1 VIWLRRLGRR
11 GGTAAV
17 FLCFFGCAAVG
28 PNYRGVPRHTTAD
41 LPSRYKN
48 RSTGDHRWK
57 LAVPNE
63 AALGGEWWLIF
74 NDRTLNRLENSALAN
89 NQDLRTAVNRID
101 QAQAQ
106 VRLATAD
113 LLPNVGANGK
123 FNHQRTSSTD
133 AVQSG
138 RLVGSF
144 SALGGGA
151 GGSSASPIFT
161 GSNGPIFSQQP
172 VSTTFDTFQQT
183 VDLSWELDLFGRV
196 RRNVEAAKAN
206 RESAEDDLL
215 ATQLSVTA
223 NLANQYFMLH
233 ALDSEAAILERT
245 IATRQDALRIAE
257 ERLNSGLTSEL
268 DVQRAKSD
276 LASDQAD
283 LYSVM
288 RARGELENGI
298 ATLAGQPASNL
309 VLARAPQQR
318 RPPAVPVGLPST
330 LLERRPDVAGAERS
344 VAAANARVGV
354 AVAAFYPDVRLS
366 GAAGFETANIGD
378 IFAGQ
383 SLIWSVGPSITVPIF
398 EGGRNSANLQNAR
411 AQYEE
416 TVNRYRAQV
425 LTAFQ
430 DVENALVDLH
440 TLAGQASAQDTAV
453 TAARRALELS
463 QQQYEK
469 GWVGFL
475 DVLDAERTL
484 LQDERVSAQLL
495 GARLQATVQLI
506 KALGGTW
513 GG

>member
-1 VIWLRRLGRR
+1 MVALWFCL
-11 GGTAAV
+11 
-17 FLCFFGCAAVG
+17 FGCAVG
-28 PNYRGVPRHTTAD
+28 PNYRGVPRQTTAD
-41 LPSRYKN
+41 LPTRYKN
-48 RSTGDHRWK
+48 RSAGDRRWK
-57 LAVPNE
+57 VAVPNE
-63 AALGGEWWLIF
+63 AALGGQWWLIF
-74 NDRTLNRLENSALAN
+74 NDRTLNRLEGSALAN

-113 LLPNVGANGK
+113 LLPNIGANGK
-123 FNHQRTSSTD
+123 FTNQRTSSTD
-133 AVQSG
+133 AAQSG
-138 RLVGSF
+138 RLIGSL
-144 SALGGGA
+144 SAIGGGA
-151 GGSSASPIFT
+151 GGSAASPTFT
-161 GSNGPIFSQQP
+161 GSNGPLLTQQP
-172 VSTTFDTFQQT
+172 VSSTFDTFQQT
-183 VDLSWELDLFGRV
+183 VNLSWELDIFGRV

-206 RESAEDDLL
+206 RESAKDDLL

-245 IATRQDALRIAE
+245 ITTRQDALRIAE

-276 LASDQAD
+276 VASDQAD
-283 LYSVM
+283 LFSVM

-298 ATLAGQPASNL
+298 ATLSGQPASNL
-309 VLARAPQQR
+309 KLARASLER
-318 RPPAVPVGLPST
+318 RPPAVPAGLPST
-330 LLERRPDVAGAERS
+330 LLERRPDVASAERS

-354 AVAAFYPDVRLS
+354 AVAAFYPVVRLN
-366 GAAGFETANIGD
+366 GANGFETANVGD

-440 TLAGQASAQDTAV
+440 TLAGQAGAQDAAV

-469 GWVGFL
+469 GAVSFL

-484 LQDERVSAQLL
+484 LQDERTAAELL
-495 GARLQATVQLI
+495 GARLQVTVQLI

-513 GG
+513 GN

>member
-1 VIWLRRLGRR
+1 M
-11 GGTAAV
+11 V
-17 FLCFFGCAAVG
+17 FLCLFGCAAVG
-28 PNYRGVPRHTTAD
+28 PNYHGVPPQTTAD

-48 RSTGDHRWK
+48 RPTDFGRWK

-63 AALGGEWWLIF
+63 AALGGFWWLIF
-74 NDRTLNRLENSALAN
+74 SDRTLNRLETVVLAN

-113 LLPNVGANGK
+113 LLPNLGANGK
-123 FNHQRTSSTD
+123 FNNQRTSSTE
-133 AVQSG
+133 AEQRG
-138 RLVGSF
+138 RLVGSA
-144 SALGGGA
+144 SALS
-151 GGSSASPIFT
+151 GGSSAGPTFT
-161 GSNGPIFSQQP
+161 GSNGPLIVEQP
-172 VSTTFDTFQQT
+172 LSATFDNYQHTI
-183 VDLSWELDLFGRV
+183 DLSWELDIFGRV
-196 RRNVEAAKAN
+196 RRNVQAAKAN

-215 ATQLSVTA
+215 ATQLSITS
-223 NLANQYFMLH
+223 NLANEYFMLH
-233 ALDSEAAILERT
+233 ALDAEAAILERT
-245 IATRQDALRIAE
+245 ISTRQDALRIAD
-257 ERLNSGLTSEL
+257 ERLASGLTSEL

-276 LASDQAD
+276 VASDQAD
-283 LYSVM
+283 LFSVM

-298 ATLAGQPASNL
+298 ATLTGQPASNL
-309 VLARAPQQR
+309 VLARVPLER
-318 RPPAVPVGLPST
+318 HPPGVPVGLPST
-330 LLERRPDVAGAERS
+330 LLERRPDVASAERS

-354 AVAAFYPDVRLS
+354 AVAAFYPDVRLT
-366 GAAGFETANIGD
+366 GATGFETANLGD

-430 DVENALVDLH
+430 EVENALVDLH
-440 TLAGQASAQDTAV
+440 TLAGQANAQDVAV

-469 GWVGFL
+469 GAVSFL

-484 LQDERVSAQLL
+484 LQDERISAQLL
-495 GARLQATVQLI
+495 GARMEVTVQLI
-506 KALGGTW
+506 KALGGKW
-513 GG
+513 SS

>member
-1 VIWLRRLGRR
+1 VIWLRLLRR
-11 GGTAAV
+11 GSGMTAV
-17 FLCFFGCAAVG
+17 LLCLFGCAPVG
-28 PNYRGVPRHTTAD
+28 PNYHGVPPQTTVD
-41 LPSRYKN
+41 LPTRYKN
-48 RSTGDHRWK
+48 RSTDDRRWK
-57 LAVPNE
+57 RAVPNE
-63 AALGGEWWLIF
+63 AALGGQWWLVF
-74 NDRTLNRLENSALAN
+74 NDKTLNRLEAEALAN

-101 QAQAQ
+101 EAQAQ

-113 LLPNVGANGK
+113 LLPNLGANSK
-123 FNHQRTSSTD
+123 FNNQRTSSTL
-133 AVQSG
+133 AEQSG
-138 RLVGSF
+138 RLVGSL
-144 SALGGGA
+144 SALGGGG
-151 GGSSASPIFT
+151 GGSSASPTFT
-161 GSNGPIFSQQP
+161 GSNGPLLTQQP
-172 VSTTFDTFQQT
+172 VSTTFDTFQHT
-183 VDLSWELDLFGRV
+183 VDLSWELDIFGRV

-206 RESAEDDLL
+206 RQGAEEDLL
-215 ATQLSVTA
+215 AAQLSVTS

-233 ALDSEAAILERT
+233 ALDSESGILERT

-257 ERLNSGLTSEL
+257 ERLTSGLTSEL
-268 DVQRAKSD
+268 DVQRAKAD
-276 LASDQAD
+276 VASDQAD
-283 LYSVM
+283 LYSV
-288 RARGELENGI
+288 RRSRGELENSI
-298 ATLAGQPASNL
+298 ATLSGQPASNL
-309 VLARAPQQR
+309 GLARAPLER

-330 LLERRPDVAGAERS
+330 LLERRPDVASAERS

-354 AVAAFYPDVRLS
+354 AVAAFYPDVRLT
-366 GAAGFETANIGD
+366 GTTGFETANVGD

-383 SLIWSVGPSITVPIF
+383 SLIWSVGPSVTVPLF

-440 TLAGQASAQDTAV
+440 TLSGQANAQEVAV

-469 GWVGFL
+469 GAVSFL

-495 GARLQATVQLI
+495 GARMQVTVQLI
-506 KALGGTW
+506 KALGGKW
-513 GG
+513 GN

>member
-1 VIWLRRLGRR
+1 VTWPRRLGH
-11 GGTAAV
+11 GSGTAAL
-17 FLCFFGCAAVG
+17 FLFLFGCAAVG
-28 PNYRGVPRHTTAD
+28 PNYHGMPPQTTAD
-41 LPSRYKN
+41 LPTRYKN
-48 RSTGDHRWK
+48 RSTNDRRWK
-57 LAVPNE
+57 RAVPNE
-63 AALGGEWWLIF
+63 AALGGQWWLVF
-74 NDRTLNRLENSALAN
+74 NDRTLNRLEAEALAN

-101 QAQAQ
+101 EAQAQ

-113 LLPNVGANGK
+113 LLPNLGGNGK
-123 FNHQRTSSTD
+123 FTNQRSSSTD
-133 AVQSG
+133 AEQSG
-138 RLVGSF
+138 RLVGS
-144 SALGGGA
+144 SSLGGGG
-151 GGSSASPIFT
+151 GGSSASPTFT
-161 GSNGPIFSQQP
+161 GSNGPLLTQQP
-172 VSTTFDTFQQT
+172 ISSTFDTFQHT
-183 VDLSWELDLFGRV
+183 IDLSWELDIFGRV

-206 RESAEDDLL
+206 RQGAEEDLL
-215 ATQLSVTA
+215 AAQLSVTS

-233 ALDSEAAILERT
+233 ALDSESAILERT

-257 ERLNSGLTSEL
+257 ERLTSGLTSEL
-268 DVQRAKSD
+268 DVQRAKAD

-283 LYSVM
+283 LYSV
-288 RARGELENGI
+288 RRSRGEVENSI
-298 ATLAGQPASNL
+298 ATLSGQPASNL
-309 VLARAPQQR
+309 DLARIPLER
-318 RPPAVPVGLPST
+318 GPPAIPVGLPST
-330 LLERRPDVAGAERS
+330 LLERRPDVASAERS

-354 AVAAFYPDVRLS
+354 AVAAFYPDVRLT
-366 GAAGFETANIGD
+366 GATGFETANVGD

-383 SLIWSVGPSITVPIF
+383 SLIWSVGPSVTVPIF

-440 TLAGQASAQDTAV
+440 TLSGQANAQDIAV

-469 GWVGFL
+469 GAVSFL

-495 GARLQATVQLI
+495 GVRLQVTVQLI
-506 KALGGTW
+506 KALGGKW
-513 GG
+513 GN

>member
-1 VIWLRRLGRR
+1 M
-11 GGTAAV
+11 
-17 FLCFFGCAAVG
+17 
-28 PNYRGVPRHTTAD
+28 AD

-48 RSTGDHRWK
+48 RPTDFGRWK

-63 AALGGEWWLIF
+63 AALGGFWWLIF
-74 NDRTLNRLENSALAN
+74 SDGTLNRLEAVALAN

-113 LLPNVGANGK
+113 LLPNLGANGK
-123 FNHQRTSSTD
+123 FNNQRTSSTE
-133 AVQSG
+133 AEQRG
-138 RLVGSF
+138 RLVGSA
-144 SALGGGA
+144 SALS
-151 GGSSASPIFT
+151 GGSSAGPTFT
-161 GSNGPIFSQQP
+161 GSNGPLIVEQP
-172 VSTTFDTFQQT
+172 LSATFDTYQHT
-183 VDLSWELDLFGRV
+183 IDLSWELDPFGRV
-196 RRNVEAAKAN
+196 RRNVQAAKAN
-206 RESAEDDLL
+206 KESAEDDLL
-215 ATQLSVTA
+215 ATQLSITS
-223 NLANQYFMLH
+223 NLANEYFMLH
-233 ALDSEAAILERT
+233 ALDAEAAILERT
-245 IATRQDALRIAE
+245 ISTRQDALRIAD
-257 ERLNSGLTSEL
+257 ERLASGLTSEL

-276 LASDQAD
+276 VASDQAD
-283 LYSVM
+283 LFSVM

-298 ATLAGQPASNL
+298 ATLTGQPASNL
-309 VLARAPQQR
+309 VLARVPLER
-318 RPPAVPVGLPST
+318 HPPGVPVGLPST
-330 LLERRPDVAGAERS
+330 LLERRPDVASAERS

-354 AVAAFYPDVRLS
+354 AVAAFYPDVRLT
-366 GAAGFETANIGD
+366 GATGFETANLGD
-378 IFAGQ
+378 VFAGQ

-430 DVENALVDLH
+430 EVENALVDLH
-440 TLAGQASAQDTAV
+440 TLASQANAQEVAV

-469 GWVGFL
+469 GAVSFL

-495 GARLQATVQLI
+495 GARMEVTVQLI
-506 KALGGTW
+506 KALGGKW
-513 GG
+513 SI

>member
-1 VIWLRRLGRR
+1 VIWFQRLGRR
-11 GGTAAV
+11 GGWATLFV
-17 FLCFFGCAAVG
+17 CLFGCAPVG
-28 PNYRGVPRHTTAD
+28 PNYHGVPRQTTAD
-41 LPSRYKN
+41 LPDRYKN
-48 RSTGDHRWK
+48 RSTGDRRWK
-57 LAVPNE
+57 VAVPNE
-63 AALGGEWWLIF
+63 AALGGRWWLIF
-74 NDRTLNRLENSALAN
+74 DDGSLNRLEDSALAN

-113 LLPNVGANGK
+113 LLPNLGANGK
-123 FNHQRTSSTD
+123 FTNQRSSSTD
-133 AVQSG
+133 AAQSG
-138 RLVGSF
+138 RLIGSL
-144 SALGGGA
+144 SAIGGGS
-151 GGSSASPIFT
+151 GGSSGPTFT
-161 GSNGPIFSQQP
+161 GSNGPLLTQQP
-172 VSTTFDTFQQT
+172 VSTTFDTFQHT
-183 VDLSWELDLFGRV
+183 VDLSWELDIFGRV

-206 RESAEDDLL
+206 RESAEADLL
-215 ATQLSVTA
+215 ATQHSVTA

-245 IATRQDALRIAE
+245 IATRQDALRIAV

-276 LASDQAD
+276 VASDEAD
-283 LYSVM
+283 LYSVA

-298 ATLAGQPASNL
+298 ATLSGEPASNL
-309 VLARAPQQR
+309 KLARRSLER
-318 RPPAVPVGLPST
+318 RPPAVPVGLTST
-330 LLERRPDVAGAERS
+330 LLERRPDVASAERS

-366 GAAGFETANIGD
+366 GATGFETANVGD

-383 SLIWSVGPSITVPIF
+383 SLIWSVGPSLTVPIF
-398 EGGRNSANLQNAR
+398 EGGRNSANLQSAR

-430 DVENALVDLH
+430 DVENSLVDLH
-440 TLAGQASAQDTAV
+440 TLAGQAGAQETAV

-469 GWVGFL
+469 GAVSFL

-484 LQDERVSAQLL
+484 LQDERTSAQLL

>member
-1 VIWLRRLGRR
+1 VIWLRRLSRR
-11 GGTAAV
+11 GGTAAF
-17 FLCFFGCAAVG
+17 FLCLFGCAAVG
-28 PNYRGVPRHTTAD
+28 PNYRGVPQHTTAD

-101 QAQAQ
+101 EAQAQ

-123 FNHQRTSSTD
+123 FNNQRTSSTD
-133 AVQSG
+133 AVQRG

-144 SALGGGA
+144 SGFGGGA

-161 GSNGPIFSQQP
+161 GSNGPLLSQQP

-276 LASDQAD
+276 VASDQAD

-330 LLERRPDVAGAERS
+330 LLERRPDVASAERS

-430 DVENALVDLH
+430 DVENALIDLH
-440 TLAGQASAQDTAV
+440 TLAGQASAQDAAV

-469 GWVGFL
+469 GAVGFL

-495 GARLQATVQLI
+495 GARLQVTVQLI

>member
-1 VIWLRRLGRR
+1 VIWRRYLGRR
-11 GGTAAV
+11 SGSVVV
-17 FLCFFGCAAVG
+17 FLCLFGCAAVG
-28 PNYRGVPRHTTAD
+28 PNYHGVPPKITAD
-41 LPSRYKN
+41 LPARYKN
-48 RSTGDHRWK
+48 SPADFGRWK

-63 AALGGEWWLIF
+63 AALGGFWWLIF
-74 NDRTLNRLENSALAN
+74 SDRTLNRLEAEALTN

-113 LLPNVGANGK
+113 LLPNLGANGK
-123 FNHQRTSSTD
+123 FNNQRTSSTE
-133 AVQSG
+133 AEQRG
-138 RLVGSF
+138 RLVGSA
-144 SALGGGA
+144 SALS
-151 GGSSASPIFT
+151 GGSSAGPTFT
-161 GSNGPIFSQQP
+161 GSNGPLIVEQP
-172 VSTTFDTFQQT
+172 LSTTFDTYQHT
-183 VDLSWELDLFGRV
+183 IDLSWELDVFGRV
-196 RRNVEAAKAN
+196 RRNVQAAKAN
-206 RESAEDDLL
+206 KESAEDDLL
-215 ATQLSVTA
+215 ATQLSITS
-223 NLANQYFMLH
+223 NLANEYFMLH
-233 ALDSEAAILERT
+233 ALDAEAAILERT
-245 IATRQDALRIAE
+245 ISTRQDALRIAD
-257 ERLNSGLTSEL
+257 ERLASGLTSEL

-276 LASDQAD
+276 VASDQAD
-283 LYSVM
+283 LFSVM

-298 ATLAGQPASNL
+298 ATLTGQPASNL
-309 VLARAPQQR
+309 VLARVPLER
-318 RPPAVPVGLPST
+318 HPPAVPVGLPST
-330 LLERRPDVAGAERS
+330 LLERRPDVASAERS

-354 AVAAFYPDVRLS
+354 AVAAFYPDVRLT
-366 GAAGFETANIGD
+366 GATGFETANLGD

-430 DVENALVDLH
+430 EVENALVDLH
-440 TLAGQASAQDTAV
+440 TLAGQANAQEVAV

-469 GWVGFL
+469 GAVSFL

-495 GARLQATVQLI
+495 GARMEVTVQLI
-506 KALGGTW
+506 KALGGKW
-513 GG
+513 SS